1 MLSVDTSRRQLTSIA
16 VVGAMLGACGTAM
29 AVPQLHNLGLLP
41 GGAYSTRGVVAGN
54 GTTVT
59 AFGDT
64 SNGGP
69 SSLRSFRW
77 TVASGITHVVPLG
90 DARGGAIGRDGFAIS
105 GGSGLA
111 GSGFFWSI
119 PSGVTLLNPLGGHLT
134 CSTLGVSNGSAFICG
149 SSSPVNTLSHAGRRA
164 VRWNNA
170 GVPTNLGIVAGA
182 SGVNPGSEASGIS
195 ADGSV
200 VVGWSE
206 WTTAVFARRA
216 FRWQA
221 PAGPMV
227 NLGTLPG
234 GNSSEAWAVSSDN
247 GAITGISDSG
257 AAINRYRAF
266 RYKPAIGMV
275 SLGVLP
281 GDNQS
286 WGMAINGNGS
296 AIVGYSENFPSG
308 VTGAFYW
315 STATGMV
322 ELKTYAQSLGMNV
335 TGWMF
340 YSANGV
346 SDDGT
351 AVSGKGFLNGH
362 ERAFLITGLPC
373 IPPSVDVPPIPTT
386 ICAPPAGST
395 GGPGTTAMFAVQ
407 ADGAGPLQYAWDVQI
422 GEPGTAGGQIVPLT
436 GPEFA
441 DPVTGLSFSVAGWN
455 TPEVTISNLRPGP
468 RPVPPRIS
476 IGGTVINPCNTVA
489 LPRAELTVQATCGGG
504 GCSLAD
510 VAGGGSTGTQ
520 PDGTLD
526 GNDFIAFINS
536 FAIGDA
542 QVDGA
547 ADVAGGGTDGLQPD
561 GTIDGSDFIA
571 FINAFG
577 VGC

>member
-1 MLSVDTSRRQLTSIA
+1 LA
-16 VVGAMLGACGTAM
+16 VVGVLLGACGTAM
-29 AVPQLHNLGLLP
+29 AVPQVYNLGLLP
-41 GGAYSTRGVVAGN
+41 GGTYSTRGVVAGN

-59 AFGDT
+59 AFGDM
-64 SNGGP
+64 SNAGP
-69 SSLRSFRW
+69 SSIRSFRW
-77 TVASGITHVVPLG
+77 TVGSGITHVVPLAE
-90 DARGGAIGRDGFAIS
+90 ARGGAIGRDGFAIS
-105 GGSGLA
+105 GGSGVA
-111 GSGFFWSI
+111 GNGFFWSI
-119 PSGVTLLNPLGGHLT
+119 PGGVTLLNPLGGDLT
-134 CSTLGVSNGSAFICG
+134 CRTLGVSNGSAFMCG
-149 SSSPVNTLSHAGRRA
+149 SSVPGNSLSNAGRRA

-170 GVPTNLGIVAGA
+170 GVPTSLGIVAGA
-182 SGVNPGSEASGIS
+182 SGVDPGSDATSIS

-234 GNSSEAWAVSSDN
+234 GNTSEALAVSSDG
-247 GAITGISDSG
+247 GAITGRSDTG

-275 SLGVLP
+275 NLGVLP

-286 WGMAINGNGS
+286 SGFAIDANGS
-296 AIVGYSENFPSG
+296 VIVGDSENFP
-308 VTGAFYW
+308 TGASRAMYW

-322 ELKTYAQSLGMNV
+322 DLRTYAQTHGANV
-335 TGWMF
+335 TGWLF

-351 AVSGKGFLNGH
+351 AVSGTGFFNGH
-362 ERAFLITGLPC
+362 QRAFLITGLPC
-373 IPPSVDVPPIPTT
+373 IPPSIDVPPVPTG
-386 ICAPPAGST
+386 ICVAPAGST
-395 GGPGTTAMFAVQ
+395 GGPGTVAVFAVQ
-407 ADGAGPLQYAWDVQI
+407 ADGVGPLQYAWDVQI
-422 GEPGTAGGQIVPLT
+422 GEPGTAGGQLVPLT

-441 DPVTGLSFSVAGWN
+441 DPVTGLSFSVSGWN

-468 RPVPPRIS
+468 VPPRIS
-476 IGGTVINPCNTVA
+476 VGGYVINPCDAVA

-504 GCSLAD
+504 GGGCSLAD
-510 VAGGGSTGTQ
+510 VAGGGTTGTQ

-526 GNDFIAFINS
+526 GSDFIAFINS

-542 QVDGA
+542 QVDRA

-561 GTIDGSDFIA
+561 GTVDGSDFIA